1 MGRTWEKHIQVDERY
16 HWFVKD
22 YYDEHRRL
30 HKVRRPGFCHTLLEV
45 SGRCQESWL
54 LLAEVPLAL
63 ARY

>member
-1 MGRTWEKHIQVDERY
+1 MGRAWEKHIQVDERY

-45 SGRCQESWL
+45 AGLRVAVVKKAGFC
-54 LLAEVPLAL
+54 
-63 ARY
+63 